1 MKLHVP
7 AISWFSKGA
16 QISNSEKLR
25 FVVLSPSHEKL
36 TNTQPSAGS
45 VGIGVGVGRSAD
57 VGAPGVDVGTGVGV
71 DIAGVADTGE
81 VEVSCPDPSPS
92 INTGPGVDTGASVTG
107 DGFDALVVTVFCAK
121 T

>member
-36 TNTQPSAGS
+36 TNTQPSAGA
-45 VGIGVGVGRSAD
+45 VGIGVGVGSSAD

-71 DIAGVADTGE
+71 DIAGVDTGPG
-81 VEVSCPDPSPS
+81 VD
-92 INTGPGVDTGASVTG
+92 TGSGVDTGASVTG
-107 DGFDALVVTVFCAK
+107 DGFDALVVAVFCAK
-121 T
+121 TW